1 MDTSFVY
8 TIYNELKSD
17 NLSLVYQGDFTD
29 DAMSKIL
36 NLSDNNIDNY
46 QELTKLKRKVSFI
59 LVESFQNIVRHKGT
73 TDQYSSFFL
82 IRNIGKDYIITSV
95 NVIEKAK
102 VEALSQKLYHINELE
117 KEELKNYYIDQLS
130 NSEFSSKGGA
140 GLGLIEMARSSGNKL
155 EFDFE
160 SIDPTRTSFYL
171 KIKITRSIENTCIE
185 ENTAHSTFNFV
196 KVIRRQMLNHNI
208 LMTYKGDF
216 SQNSILPILK
226 MIEDNHFTKES
237 ELRLQKRIFIV
248 LVEML
253 QNISKH
259 AVEELTN
266 QGIFLI
272 GIDKEDKYFISTG
285 NLIKKHN
292 VEQLESHLNQVNN
305 LDQSQLNLLYRQ
317 TLRNGKLSDSGG
329 AGLGIIDMA
338 RESSNKLEFKFV
350 DCSADLSF
358 FSLKII
364 I

>member
-1 MDTSFVY
+1 MVMDH
-8 TIYNELKSD
+8 N
-17 NLSLVYQGDFTD
+17 
-29 DAMSKIL
+29 
-36 NLSDNNIDNY
+36 
-46 QELTKLKRKVSFI
+46 
-59 LVESFQNIVRHKGT
+59 FQIKNT
-73 TDQYSSFFL
+73 FL
-82 IRNIGKDYIITSV
+82 IPSSTAIIIRFCVSSV
-95 NVIEKAK
+95 
-102 VEALSQKLYHINELE
+102 
-117 KEELKNYYIDQLS
+117 LKCPS
-130 NSEFSSKGGA
+130 TASS
-140 GLGLIEMARSSGNKL
+140 
-155 EFDFE
+155 
-160 SIDPTRTSFYL
+160 
-171 KIKITRSIENTCIE
+171 
-185 ENTAHSTFNFV
+185 STFNFV

-338 RESSNKLEFKFV
+338 RESSNKLEFKFEKMA
-350 DCSADLSF
+350 SAAEILSKRNMKA
-358 FSLKII
+358 LNLIAIAIVII
-364 I
+364 AWLIRFYYFTKREHIVENEDGTVT